1 MFYVKNKGE
10 KTMIEFKITLK
21 KAKDMEEFAKIN
33 ATKTTIYSKGNVRC
47 DIENILETYFLIYD
61 GKKLTGIIKKC
72 TYNSEDVFSVKYVV
86 EQPKEIVIYGTKIKY
101 TSEDIEIVNSFIKAC
116 NEYMK
121 NECGI
126 CNPASIQT
134 EMFNS
139 GLCDKLMDG
148 SIINMKYGYDLV

>member
-1 MFYVKNKGE
+1 M
-10 KTMIEFKITLK
+10 TEFKITLK
-21 KAKDMEEFAKIN
+21 KAKDIEEYAKIN
-33 ATKTTIYSKGNVRC
+33 ATKTTIDSKGNVRC
-47 DIENILETYFLIYD
+47 DIENILETYFLIYED
-61 GKKLTGIIKKC
+61 EKITSIIKKC
-72 TYNSEDVFSVKYVV
+72 TLNSEHFYIVKYVV

-101 TSEDIEIVNSFIKAC
+101 TSEDREIVNSFIKAC

-126 CNPASIQT
+126 EKSASIQI

-139 GLCDKLMDG
+139 GLCDKLMDD

>member
-1 MFYVKNKGE
+1 MKE
-10 KTMIEFKITLK
+10 IKITLK
-21 KAKDMEEFAKIN
+21 NAKDMEEFVKIN
-33 ATKTTIYSKGNVRC
+33 ATKTTIDSKGNVRC

-61 GKKLTGIIKKC
+61 DEKLTSIIKKC
-72 TYNSEDVFSVKYVV
+72 AFNSEDVYIIKYVV

-101 TSEDIEIVNSFIKAC
+101 TSEDREIVNLFIKAC

-121 NECGI
+121 NECEI
-126 CNPASIQT
+126 DKPASIQN

-148 SIINMKYGYDLV
+148 SIVDMKYGYDLV